1 MSLTLESLLLN
12 GRASERGI
20 RRLLRS
26 IPYEDSKFFLCF
38 TLVTVRQKHVS
49 LFLHRSQNLPSLLFN
64 VNFIISTLRLFYLKA
79 GAKLRGG
86 EKPCNKVCCYIDGW
100 LPENSELMLKPLNS
114 WMGLLEKHNIAIILL
129 SYRLSN
135 MNLCRFVYS
144 EDDNSTEKTIFP
156 FF

>member
-1 MSLTLESLLLN
+1 MIYFVLSRAWESAWGIEFQTSGFRAETQEACPIWTSLWMSLTLESLLLN

-86 EKPCNKVCCYIDGW
+86 EKPCNKVCCYINGW
-100 LPENSELMLKPLNS
+100 LQSSRKLWDNAEASE
-114 WMGLLEKHNIAIILL
+114 
-129 SYRLSN
+129 
-135 MNLCRFVYS
+135 
-144 EDDNSTEKTIFP
+144 
-156 FF
+156 

>member
-1 MSLTLESLLLN
+1 MG
-12 GRASERGI
+12 GR
-20 RRLLRS
+20 
-26 IPYEDSKFFLCF
+26 
-38 TLVTVRQKHVS
+38 
-49 LFLHRSQNLPSLLFN
+49 N
-64 VNFIISTLRLFYLKA
+64 
-79 GAKLRGG
+79 
-86 EKPCNKVCCYIDGW
+86 

-156 FF
+156 FFLSFVFDFVFVRSDFCYFIFTVLMMMPCFVFEIVV